1 MRIKGVEIENFRL
14 LRDVAIGLEDR
25 TTLIVGRNNSGK
37 TSIAELFQ
45 RLLSE
50 KSPSFRLED
59 FSLGCHE
66 RFFKAFEAF
75 QAEASA
81 PDVVALLPSIKV
93 KIDIT
98 YDVSAPDLG
107 PLSDCIVDLDPNC
120 SDARLIFTFGPR
132 PTAPTT
138 LFADL
143 SVGEDVAV
151 NRITLFRALG
161 SRVTGSYGAS
171 LEAVD
176 PNDQT
181 NRKSLEPKTLTAL
194 VRGGFINAQRG
205 LDDNTH
211 RERDVLGK
219 VVEVLFQSALTD
231 PVDAEKRTTA
241 EQLTAAVEQI
251 QRDLQA
257 GFNAKLTSLLPTFDL
272 FGYPGLSDPGLVT
285 ETSFDVDKLLNDH
298 TKVRYVGVNGV
309 TLPETYNGLGVR
321 NLVYMLFQL
330 LRFFREYQATPT
342 AAGVHL
348 IFIEEPE
355 AHLHPQMQEVFIRQL
370 DQISSAFVAQLNE
383 NRPWPVQFVVTTHSP
398 HMANE
403 ARFEAMRY
411 FLSVLDGEGMR
422 RAVVKDLRKGMS
434 GAPEPDREFLHQ
446 YLTLTRCDLFFADKA
461 ILIEGAAER
470 ILLPAMIR
478 KTDSAA
484 AGQPHL
490 GSQYLTVM
498 EVGGAYAH
506 RFFDLLSFLE
516 LRTLIITDIDAVKL
530 NDRGK
535 RVAVPVAEGLF
546 TSNGCLKALFGD
558 DVSPEALLAK
568 TAVEKS
574 NGIRRVAFQIPEA
587 EGGPCGRSFEDAF
600 ILANPARFPLGDGDH
615 ALAAYALAIDQKKS
629 SFALEHAIEHTDW
642 NVPEYIAEGLR
653 WLAEG
658 NLAPEEPV
666 PPIAVETVAAATGV
680 AINVDEVS
688 DNGSG
693 SGKSGRRRRAHRA

>member
-1 MRIKGVEIENFRL
+1 MRIKRIEIENFRL
-14 LRDVAIGLEDR
+14 LRDVAVGLEDR
-25 TTLIVGRNNSGK
+25 TTLILGRNNSGK
-37 TSIAELFQ
+37 TSIAELFR
-45 RLLSE
+45 RLLGD
-50 KSPSFRLED
+50 KSPSFRMED

-66 RFFKAFEAF
+66 CYWSAFEIF
-75 QAEASA
+75 KGGAST
-81 PDVVALLPSIKV
+81 PEVVARLPSIKV
-93 KIDIT
+93 SIDFT
-98 YDVSAPDLG
+98 YDVNSPDLG

-120 SDARLIFTFGPR
+120 SDARLILTYGPR
-132 PTAPTT
+132 STSPAT

-143 SVGEDVAV
+143 ALGEDAAI
-151 NRITLFRALG
+151 NRLTLFRALG
-161 SRVTGSYGAS
+161 SRLPGAYTIS

-176 PNDQT
+176 PNDPT
-181 NRKSLEPKTLTAL
+181 NRKVLELKTLTAL

-205 LDDNTH
+205 LDDDTH

-219 VVEVLFQSALTD
+219 VVEVLFQSALID
-231 PVDAEKRTTA
+231 PVDPEKRSTA
-241 EQLTAAVEQI
+241 EQLKAAVEQI
-251 QRDLQA
+251 QGDLHS

-272 FGYPGLSDPGLVT
+272 FGYPGLSDPGLLT

-298 TKVRYVGVNGV
+298 TKVRYIGINGM

-321 NLVYMLFQL
+321 NLVYMLLQL

-370 DQISSAFVAQLNE
+370 DQIASAFVAQLNE

-411 FLSVLDGEGMR
+411 FLSAPDGEGMR
-422 RAVVKDLRKGMS
+422 RSVVKDLRKGMS
-434 GAPEPDREFLHQ
+434 GAPELDREFLHQ

-461 ILIEGAAER
+461 VLIEGTAER
-470 ILLPAMIR
+470 ILLRAMIR

-484 AGQPHL
+484 ADQPQL
-490 GSQYLTVM
+490 GRQYLTVM

-516 LRTLIITDIDAVKL
+516 LRTLIITDIDTVNP
-530 NDRGK
+530 NDDGK

-546 TSNGCLKALFGD
+546 TSNGCLKALFGN
-558 DVSPEALLAK
+558 DVSREALLAK
-568 TAVEKS
+568 SAAQKTV
-574 NGIRRVAFQIPEA
+574 GMRRVAFQIPEVP
-587 EGGPCGRSFEDAF
+587 GGPCGRSFEDAF
-600 ILANPARFPLGDGDH
+600 ILANPERFPLGEGDR
-615 ALAAYALAIDQKKS
+615 ALAAYKLAGDQKKS
-629 SFALEHAIEHTDW
+629 SFALEHAIEQTDW
-642 NVPEYIAEGLR
+642 KVPQYISEGLR

-658 NLAPEEPV
+658 NHAPADSV
-666 PPIAVETVAAATGV
+666 LPIGGEFVADAGGVAAHV
-680 AINVDEVS
+680 AEGS
-688 DNGSG
+688 DNV
-693 SGKSGRRRRAHRA
+693 

>member
-1 MRIKGVEIENFRL
+1 VRIKGVEIQNFRL
-14 LRDVAIGLEDR
+14 LRDVAVGLEDR

-37 TSIAELFQ
+37 TSIAELFR
-45 RLLSE
+45 RLLGE
-50 KSPSFRLED
+50 KSPSFKVED

-66 RFFKAFEAF
+66 HFWTAFEAF
-75 QAEASA
+75 LAGAVA
-81 PDVVALLPSIKV
+81 PDIVALLPSIKV
-93 KIDIT
+93 TIDIT
-98 YDVSAPDLG
+98 YDVNAPDLG

-120 SDARLIFTFGPR
+120 SEARLVLTYGPR
-132 PTAPTT
+132 PTAPAT

-143 SVGEDVAV
+143 AVGEDLAV
-151 NRITLFRALG
+151 NRSTLFRALG
-161 SRVTGSYGAS
+161 SRVSGAYAAS

-176 PNDQT
+176 PNDPT

-205 LDDNTH
+205 LDDDTH

-231 PVDAEKRTTA
+231 PVDPEKRTTA
-241 EQLTAAVEQI
+241 EQLKAAVEQI
-251 QRDLQA
+251 QGDLHA

-298 TKVRYVGVNGV
+298 TKVRYVGVNGM

-321 NLVYMLFQL
+321 NLVYMLLQL

-370 DQISSAFVAQLNE
+370 DQITSAFVAQLNE

-411 FLSVLDGEGMR
+411 FLSVPDGEGMR
-422 RAVVKDLRKGMS
+422 CSVVKDLRKGMG

-446 YLTLTRCDLFFADKA
+446 YLTLTRCDLFFCDKA
-461 ILIEGAAER
+461 VLIEGTAER

-484 AGQPHL
+484 AGQPQL

-516 LRTLIITDIDAVKL
+516 LRTLIITDIDAVKP
-530 NDRGK
+530 NDSGK

-546 TSNGCLKALFGD
+546 TSNGCLKALFGA
-558 DVSPEALLAK
+558 DVSPQALLGK
-568 TAVEKS
+568 TAAEKTT
-574 NGIRRVAFQIPEA
+574 GIRRIAFQIPEA
-587 EGGPCGRSFEDAF
+587 QGGPCGRSFEDAF

-615 ALAAYALAIDQKKS
+615 ALAAYMLASDQKKS
-629 SFALEHAIEHTDW
+629 TFALEHAIEHTEW
-642 NVPEYIAEGLR
+642 NVPRYIAEGLR

-658 NLAPEEPV
+658 NPAPAEPV
-666 PPIAVETVAAATGV
+666 PQVAVEIVADAAGV
-680 AINVDEVS
+680 AVNVAEVG
-688 DNGSG
+688 DNG
-693 SGKSGRRRRAHRA
+693 